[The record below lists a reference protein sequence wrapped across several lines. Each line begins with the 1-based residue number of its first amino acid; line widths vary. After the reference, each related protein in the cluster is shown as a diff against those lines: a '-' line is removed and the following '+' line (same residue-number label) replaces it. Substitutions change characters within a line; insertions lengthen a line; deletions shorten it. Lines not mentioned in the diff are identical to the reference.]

1 MKEVIK
7 LLRKLDLK
15 SNIFYN
21 KIIENKNSVMIKKSC
36 EKKITALEI
45 KELVSIYDLIY
56 TYKDLK
62 IKVAENG
69 DILIKKI

>member
-7 LLRKLDLK
+7 LLGKLDLK

-36 EKKITALEI
+36 EKKLRH
-45 KELVSIYDLIY
+45 
-56 TYKDLK
+56 LK
-62 IKVAENG
+62 LKN
-69 DILIKKI
+69 